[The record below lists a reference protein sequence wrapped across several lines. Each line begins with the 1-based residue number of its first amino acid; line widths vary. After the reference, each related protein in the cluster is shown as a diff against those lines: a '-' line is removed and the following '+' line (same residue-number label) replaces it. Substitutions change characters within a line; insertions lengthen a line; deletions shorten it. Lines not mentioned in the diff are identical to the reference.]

1 MVWLKECAITHPLTL
16 VILDVNYKN
25 HLAIAISR
33 LLRPLIHLLIKHEM
47 THAELTELVRQAYV
61 DVAYDSFGIP
71 DQEMTVSRVA
81 VLTGL
86 SRKEVVRL
94 KASADAASPIKQT
107 PNRAQRVVQGW
118 MSDKEFLNSKKRP
131 RILPIKNLVNGE
143 EYGSFVALCRRY
155 SGDITYGAVLDEL
168 NRVEITT
175 QPDSETVKLVNTAYV
190 PKKDELEQVRVIATC
205 VSDLFN
211 TSLHNIDAEAG
222 QERFQR
228 QVVYG
233 GVDDDLAE
241 EFRELA
247 AIKSAELVEE
257 LNVFLAERRSQM
269 PKKGKGAKRRV
280 GFGVYHIDESEE
292 KRR

>member
-1 MVWLKECAITHPLTL
+1 M
-16 VILDVNYKN
+16 DSNYKN
-25 HLAIAISR
+25 HLATAIR
-33 LLRPLIHLLIKHEM
+33 RILRPLVHLLIKHEV

-61 DVAYDSFGIP
+61 DVAYNSYGIP

-94 KASADAASPIKQT
+94 KALADAESPIKQT

-131 RILPIKNLVNGE
+131 KILPIKNLVNSE
-143 EYGSFVALCRRY
+143 EYGSFVALCKRY

-175 QPDSETVKLVNTAYV
+175 QPDSDTVKLVNTAYV

-205 VSDLFN
+205 IADLFN

-233 GVDDDLAE
+233 GIDETIAE

-247 AIKSAELVEE
+247 AEKSAELVEE
-257 LNVFLAERRSQM
+257 LNVFLAERRAQK
-269 PKKGKGAKRRV
+269 PAKNKNTKRRV
-280 GFGVYHIDESEE
+280 GFGVYHIDETEE